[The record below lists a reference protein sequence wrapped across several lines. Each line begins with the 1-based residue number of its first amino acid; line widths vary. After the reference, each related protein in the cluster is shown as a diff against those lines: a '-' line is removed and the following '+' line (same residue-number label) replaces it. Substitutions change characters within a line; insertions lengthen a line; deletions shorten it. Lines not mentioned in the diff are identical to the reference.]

1 MRAKSI
7 TIEKEIFIAEDG
19 TEFDTAE
26 ACEKYEN
33 KEADRKEY
41 EAAKE
46 RIEKLKIDIEA
57 VKTAPEFVPLSVFLN
72 NGGKGGRA
80 IAELKRAYD
89 YYRLNNKDD
98 AYALAR
104 VMQETNAANQT
115 AEQILK
121 NSGRMEFPCIAVSS
135 SRYGYGREI
144 GTLAKEFRA
153 IEKYCR
159 AHGYK
164 VNFEPVK

>member
-1 MRAKSI
+1 MR
-7 TIEKEIFIAEDG
+7 TENRNIEKEIFIAEDG

-33 KEADRKEY
+33 KETDRKEY

-46 RIEKLKIDIEA
+46 RVEKLKIDIEA
-57 VKTAPEFVPLSVFLN
+57 VRTAPEFIPLSVYLG

-89 YYRLNNKDD
+89 YYRLNSKED

-104 VMQETNAANQT
+104 VMQETNAADQT

-121 NSGRMEFPCIAVSS
+121 NSGKMKFPCIAVSS

-144 GTLAKEFRA
+144 GTLAKEFRT
-153 IEKYCR
+153 IEKYCK

-164 VNFEPVK
+164 VSFEHIV

>member
-1 MRAKSI
+1 MRTETK

-26 ACEKYEN
+26 ACEKYER
-33 KEADRKEY
+33 KEADKKEY

-46 RIEKLKIDIEA
+46 RIEKLKIDIKA
-57 VKTAPEFVPLSVFLN
+57 ARTAPEFIPLSVFLD
-72 NGGKGGRA
+72 NGGKGGRT
-80 IAELKRAYD
+80 IVELKQAYD
-89 YYRLNNKDD
+89 YYKINSKED

-104 VMQETNAANQT
+104 VMQETNAAHQT

-121 NSGRMEFPCIAVSS
+121 NSGKMEFPCIAVSS
-135 SRYGYGREI
+135 SRYGFGREI

-153 IEKYCR
+153 IEKYCK